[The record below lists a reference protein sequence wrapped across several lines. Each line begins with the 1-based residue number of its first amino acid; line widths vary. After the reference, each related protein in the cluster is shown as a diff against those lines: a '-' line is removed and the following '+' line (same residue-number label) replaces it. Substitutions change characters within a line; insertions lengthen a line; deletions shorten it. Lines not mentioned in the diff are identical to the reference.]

1 MNETLTL
8 VTLAITLVI
17 LALISVLLQ
26 RRRWSATETVKKTV
40 IIFVIIGVVWMLA
53 GFIAAVARTEELSP
67 VFYIGVAFF
76 LIGII
81 RLGMEKFKPAK
92 QPRARKPAKRK
103 PRKRKR

>member
-1 MNETLTL
+1 MSQTLIF

-40 IIFVIIGVVWMLA
+40 IIFVTIGIVWMLA
-53 GFIAAVARTEELSP
+53 GFITAVARMEELSV

-76 LIGII
+76 VIGII
-81 RLGMEKFKPAK
+81 RLGMAKLRPAK
-92 QPRARKPAKRK
+92 QPRARRPAKRK
-103 PRKRKR
+103 PRKRRR